1 MVEAALYQDGVRVST
16 PASLAD
22 TFRELREQ
30 QDGMAWIGLAR
41 PTEAEILSL
50 AAEFDLHPLAVE
62 DAMEAH
68 QRPKLERYGDT
79 LFVVLRAARY
89 LDAPEEVDFGELH
102 VFVGPDF
109 LITVRHGAAPDLSAV
124 RRRME
129 ETPELL
135 KLGPEAVLY
144 AILDAVVDGYAPVV
158 AGVQNDIDEIETEVF
173 RGDPEV
179 SRRIYE
185 LSREMVEFQRATR
198 PLVGMLH
205 GLMAGFAK
213 YGTDEELQRYLRD
226 VADHVT
232 HTSER
237 VDGFRQALTDIL
249 TVNATLVTQQ
259 QNAEM
264 RALAEAGFEQN
275 EEIKKISSWAAI
287 LFAPTLVGTI
297 YGMNFEHMPELQLEL
312 RIPLRD
318 RPDGGGLRQ
327 FVRDF
332 QAAGLALTTSCRAQF
347 FCGLCSR
354 IGATIRPPGRHRPG
368 SSSAGEAAGGTA
380 GSWETA
386 AAGAWTRHEATARTT
401 RPARGSLPQ
410 PGPAPPAVAGAAHPR
425 RPHRAHRMGR
435 RLPPARLPHPG
446 SRVTD
451 MPELHTRLLADVI
464 ALGSPYPLV
473 LTGGYAV
480 RAHHLINRPSQDLD
494 VATENPAPMA
504 DIAATLPPAWKQL
517 DVLVRP
523 GRGQEPTRHGV
534 RLCRGR
540 CEAVFGTG
548 ESQVA
553 DWGVDAPGTGST
565 SHLCSASPLRGL
577 GTRTVP
583 VSGEAGAITR
593 FLSRRV

>member
-1 MVEAALYQDGVRVST
+1 MPERRARPVPTGKGNRKPIWRRAAAPATEAPTDPPAPGPAAADAKTDAVEPDSVVQAALYRDGVRVAN
-16 PASLAD
+16 PATLAE

-30 QDGMAWIGLAR
+30 PDGMAWIGLAR
-41 PTEAEILSL
+41 PTEEEILSL

-89 LDAPEEVDFGELH
+89 LDASEEVDFGELH
-102 VFVGPDF
+102 VFLGPDF

-135 KLGPEAVLY
+135 SLGPEAVLY

-158 AGVQNDIDEIETEVF
+158 SGVQNDIDEIETEVF
-173 RGDPEV
+173 GGDPWV

-213 YGTDEELQRYLRD
+213 YGTDDELQRYLRD

-297 YGMNFEHMPELQLEL
+297 YGMNFEHMPELGWNLGYPFA
-312 RIPLRD
+312 I
-318 RPDGGGLRQ
+318 GLMG
-327 FVRDF
+327 VV
-332 QAAGLALTTSCRAQF
+332 C
-347 FCGLCSR
+347 
-354 IGATIRPPGRHRPG
+354 
-368 SSSAGEAAGGTA
+368 
-380 GSWETA
+380 
-386 AAGAWTRHEATARTT
+386 
-401 RPARGSLPQ
+401 GSLY
-410 PGPAPPAVAGAAHPR
+410 VIFKR
-425 RPHRAHRMGR
+425 R
-435 RLPPARLPHPG
+435 
-446 SRVTD
+446 
-451 MPELHTRLLADVI
+451 
-464 ALGSPYPLV
+464 
-473 LTGGYAV
+473 
-480 RAHHLINRPSQDLD
+480 
-494 VATENPAPMA
+494 
-504 DIAATLPPAWKQL
+504 
-517 DVLVRP
+517 
-523 GRGQEPTRHGV
+523 
-534 RLCRGR
+534 
-540 CEAVFGTG
+540 
-548 ESQVA
+548 
-553 DWGVDAPGTGST
+553 DW
-565 SHLCSASPLRGL
+565 L
-577 GTRTVP
+577 
-583 VSGEAGAITR
+583 
-593 FLSRRV
+593 

>member
-1 MVEAALYQDGVRVST
+1 MAPNNGRKPVWRRAPAQTPASPPDPPASRPGLASPEPAETGSVVQAALYRDGVRVSS

-22 TFRELREQ
+22 TFRELRDQ
-30 QDGMAWIGLAR
+30 PDGMAWIGLAR
-41 PTEAEILSL
+41 PTESELLSL

-68 QRPKLERYGDT
+68 QRPKLERYGET

-109 LITVRHGAAPDLSAV
+109 VITVRHGEAPDLSTV
-124 RRRME
+124 RHRME
-129 ETPELL
+129 ESPELL

-297 YGMNFEHMPELQLEL
+297 YGMNFRE
-312 RIPLRD
+312 
-318 RPDGGGLRQ
+318 
-327 FVRDF
+327 
-332 QAAGLALTTSCRAQF
+332 
-347 FCGLCSR
+347 
-354 IGATIRPPGRHRPG
+354 
-368 SSSAGEAAGGTA
+368 
-380 GSWETA
+380 
-386 AAGAWTRHEATARTT
+386 
-401 RPARGSLPQ
+401 
-410 PGPAPPAVAGAAHPR
+410 
-425 RPHRAHRMGR
+425 
-435 RLPPARLPHPG
+435 
-446 SRVTD
+446 
-451 MPELHTRLLADVI
+451 MPELHWV
-464 ALGSPYPLV
+464 LGYPFAVV
-473 LTGGYAV
+473 LMAGVCTTLY
-480 RAHHLINRPSQDLD
+480 LIFKR
-494 VATENPAPMA
+494 
-504 DIAATLPPAWKQL
+504 K
-517 DVLVRP
+517 
-523 GRGQEPTRHGV
+523 
-534 RLCRGR
+534 
-540 CEAVFGTG
+540 
-548 ESQVA
+548 
-553 DWGVDAPGTGST
+553 DW
-565 SHLCSASPLRGL
+565 L
-577 GTRTVP
+577 
-583 VSGEAGAITR
+583 
-593 FLSRRV
+593 

>member
-1 MVEAALYQDGVRVST
+1 MPERRARPVPTRGNRKPIWRRAAAPATDPPSDPPASGPAPADAKTDAVEAGSVVQAALYRDGVRVAT
-16 PASLAD
+16 PATLAD

-30 QDGMAWIGLAR
+30 PDGMAWIGLAR
-41 PTEAEILSL
+41 PTENEILSL

-68 QRPKLERYGDT
+68 QRPKLERYGET

-89 LDAPEEVDFGELH
+89 LDASEEVDFGELH
-102 VFVGPDF
+102 VFLGPDF

-135 KLGPEAVLY
+135 SLGPEAVLY

-158 AGVQNDIDEIETEVF
+158 SGVQNDIDEIETEVF
-173 RGDPEV
+173 GGDPWV

-213 YGTDEELQRYLRD
+213 YGTDDELQRYLRD

-297 YGMNFEHMPELQLEL
+297 YGMNFTHMPELHWTLGYPFAIVL
-312 RIPLRD
+312 MAVVCTSLYVIFKRRD
-318 RPDGGGLRQ
+318 WL
-327 FVRDF
+327 
-332 QAAGLALTTSCRAQF
+332 
-347 FCGLCSR
+347 
-354 IGATIRPPGRHRPG
+354 
-368 SSSAGEAAGGTA
+368 
-380 GSWETA
+380 
-386 AAGAWTRHEATARTT
+386 
-401 RPARGSLPQ
+401 
-410 PGPAPPAVAGAAHPR
+410 
-425 RPHRAHRMGR
+425 
-435 RLPPARLPHPG
+435 
-446 SRVTD
+446 
-451 MPELHTRLLADVI
+451 
-464 ALGSPYPLV
+464 
-473 LTGGYAV
+473 
-480 RAHHLINRPSQDLD
+480 
-494 VATENPAPMA
+494 
-504 DIAATLPPAWKQL
+504 
-517 DVLVRP
+517 
-523 GRGQEPTRHGV
+523 
-534 RLCRGR
+534 
-540 CEAVFGTG
+540 
-548 ESQVA
+548 
-553 DWGVDAPGTGST
+553 
-565 SHLCSASPLRGL
+565 
-577 GTRTVP
+577 
-583 VSGEAGAITR
+583 
-593 FLSRRV
+593 